1 MLVLCSG
8 PCQDRSMKALLK
20 FSPAAGAVELRDVKE
35 PSIADDA
42 VLIDVAYGA
51 VCGTDRHAIDS
62 VGDQHTPRIL
72 GHEASGTI
80 AALGD
85 GVVRADLQI
94 GTPVTFETDAVLCMQ
109 CTYCRSEQYNR
120 CSKRTGI
127 GTTTDGALADRIA
140 MPERAVH
147 ALPPGVGLRAAA
159 LTEPLAVSVHAVVER
174 SAPLAGEVVVVTGP
188 GAVGQLTALVALAVG
203 ATPILVGRSRHRET
217 LDRALEMGIPYVV
230 DSERESV
237 VELVRSLTGGLG
249 AAAVFECSGSPEVA
263 ESALELLA
271 KGGELIMVAFY
282 TRNPDFD
289 IGAVVNREL
298 TLKGSRGKRPSSYRT
313 ALRLMGQ
320 GRIDTE
326 AVIGRE
332 LALEDWRAGM
342 DLVAKGVKVVFRI
355 HD

>member
-1 MLVLCSG
+1 
-8 PCQDRSMKALLK
+8 MKALLK

-42 VLIDVAYGA
+42 VLIDVAYAA
-51 VCGTDRHAIDS
+51 VCGTDRHAIDTD
-62 VGDQHTPRIL
+62 GDQHTPRIL

-80 AALGD
+80 VALGD

-94 GTPVTFETDAVLCMQ
+94 GTHVTFETDAVLCMR
-109 CTYCRSEQYNR
+109 CVYCKTEQYNR
-120 CSKRTGI
+120 CAKRKGI

-147 ALPPGVGLRAAA
+147 ALPPGVSLRAAA

-188 GAVGQLTALVALAVG
+188 GAVGQLTALAALAVG
-203 ATPILVGRSRHRET
+203 AIPVLVGRSRHRET
-217 LDRALEMGIPYVV
+217 LDRALGMGIPYVV
-230 DSERESV
+230 DSETESV
-237 VELVRSLTGGLG
+237 LDLVRSLTDGLG
-249 AAAVFECSGSPEVA
+249 AAAVFECSGSAEVA
-263 ESALELLA
+263 ETSIDLLA

-282 TRNPDFD
+282 KRNPDFD
-289 IGAVVNREL
+289 IDAVVNREL
-298 TLKGSRGKRPSSYRT
+298 VLKGSRGKRPSSYRT

-326 AVIGRE
+326 AVIGQE
-332 LALEDWRAGM
+332 LPLEEWEAGM
-342 DLVAKGVKVVFRI
+342 ELVAQGVKVVFRI
-355 HD
+355 GG